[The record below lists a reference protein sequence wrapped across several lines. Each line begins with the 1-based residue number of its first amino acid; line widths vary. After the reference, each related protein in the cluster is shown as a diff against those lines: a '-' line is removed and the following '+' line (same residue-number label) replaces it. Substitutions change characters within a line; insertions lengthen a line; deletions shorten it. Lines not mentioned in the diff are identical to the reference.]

1 MKFFKMTLSMLVSC
15 FITSCQVTKEVIKE
29 TAIESIKDPQTGTQV
44 FIRESP
50 NEPYGIDIK
59 NLVKARK
66 TAKKKKVQQTLENY

>member
-1 MKFFKMTLSMLVSC
+1 MKYFKMTLAVLVFC

-29 TAIESIKDPQTGTQV
+29 TAIESIKDPQTGTQIFV
-44 FIRESP
+44 REGL
-50 NEPYGIDIK
+50 NDPYGIDVK